1 MPKPLLPWSED
12 FLEYNFGAGHPMA
25 PLRLALT
32 YQLLEDLGL
41 LDGFAVEPVAEATE
55 AELLRVHGAQY
66 LAAVRAAGRGVP
78 DPARGLGAEDNP
90 IFGQI
95 HEAGARIAGSTLAA
109 ARAVWEGRAPRA
121 LSLAGG
127 MHHAMADRASGF
139 CVFND
144 VAVAIAALLD
154 AGAERVAYVDL
165 DAHHGDG
172 VERIFWD
179 DPRVLTVSVHQH
191 PGTLFPGT
199 GYAQDIGGPR
209 ARGMAVNVALQ
220 PETGD
225 AAWLRVLDAVVPPLL
240 EEFEPQILITQHG
253 CDSHAL
259 DPLAQLA
266 VSVDAQRRAALL
278 MSELA
283 TAHAGGRWVATGGGG
298 YEIVS
303 VVPRVWANLAAVV
316 AARPL
321 ALDAAVPEAWRRR
334 VGTLVDVDI
343 PTVLGEG
350 VGDDFRPWAAGYNPD
365 DPVDRAVMATRGA
378 VFPHH
383 GLDPQLR

>member
-316 AARPL
+316 ADRPL